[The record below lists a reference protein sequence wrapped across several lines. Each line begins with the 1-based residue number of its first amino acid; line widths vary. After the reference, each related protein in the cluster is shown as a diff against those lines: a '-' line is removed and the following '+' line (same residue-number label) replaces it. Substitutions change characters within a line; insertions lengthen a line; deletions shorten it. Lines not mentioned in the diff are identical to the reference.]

1 MKATLVTVLKLFTV
15 ILLAAIFSVAK
26 AQPSPL
32 LEACNGIQESSKR
45 LECFKEIF
53 RNQAPRTT
61 SPSAKLKDVV
71 VSLDGALASS
81 LSLSQ
86 FKTLRLELA
95 KELGLYKV
103 SPNAS
108 LKVVELMNEALAAY
122 TDAEKFW
129 AISLREGGSRG
140 LLSPV
145 DMVDLGLGSYVE
157 KYQIPLVELNW
168 NKWVSRANGLSA
180 IWSFAKSKTDQAIEN
195 L

>member
-1 MKATLVTVLKLFTV
+1 MKATRVTVLKIFTV
-15 ILLAAIFSVAK
+15 IFLALALSIAK

-32 LEACNGIQESSKR
+32 LEACNGIQNSSKR

-53 RNQAPRTT
+53 RTQAPAIT

-71 VSLDGALASS
+71 VSMDSALASS

-86 FKTLRLELA
+86 FKALRLELA
-95 KELGLYKV
+95 KELGLYKA

-108 LKVVELMNEALAAY
+108 HKVVELMTEALTAY

-129 AISLREGGSRG
+129 TINLREGGSRG
-140 LLSPV
+140 LLSPT
-145 DMVDLGLGSYVE
+145 DMVDLGMGSYVE

-180 IWSFAKSKTDQAIEN
+180 IWSFAKSKTDQAIQN
-195 L
+195 M